1 VQLNNYFSAK
11 LNEMKSKEHKR
22 AEQLSKIQLRFIVDN
37 IRTIDSKKLFK
48 MSKEKLI
55 PIVATLSLIQIRDI
69 LQGNKPE
76 QWI

>member
-1 VQLNNYFSAK
+1 
-11 LNEMKSKEHKR
+11 MKSKEHKR